1 MLEAAGAALGNVLS
15 ATHLVYMLAGVGIG
29 LIVGILPGLGGIAG
43 MSILLPFVYGMDT
56 VSALALLI
64 GLLAVVPTGDT
75 FTSVLMG
82 IPGSA
87 ASQATILDG
96 FPMAKRGEAARALS
110 AAFFSSMLGGIIGAL
125 VLTGFILVA
134 RPVILAF
141 SSAELF
147 MLTVLGL
154 GMVGVLS
161 GSSFAKGLLSCALG
175 LLLGLVGAA
184 PTTGDMRLALGV
196 EYLADGLPLVV
207 VALGIFA
214 IPEIID
220 LLRRNTAIAQVATLG
235 RGWLQGIRDTLREW
249 SIVLRCSA
257 IGCLIGAMPG
267 LGGSVADW
275 MAYGHTVQIA
285 KDKSQFG
292 QGDVRGVLAP
302 ESANNAVSGGA
313 LVPTLLFGIPGS
325 GSTAIFLGGMVLLG
339 IQPGIM
345 LVETRLDLVYTII
358 WTLAIANVIGAG
370 LCVAASPF
378 VARVTTLPYT
388 YVAPFMLMIIF
399 FAAYQATSAWGD
411 ILVLLAI
418 GVLGLYMR
426 RFGWPRPALII
437 GFVLADG
444 AENYLYQAIQFHGWA
459 WLWRPGVL
467 IIAAVTLVS
476 MWLGARYGRTAI
488 DEGGASGRV
497 GVTRRDRLPQ
507 LLFALFIAAVFVYA
521 AWDSLRWSFLAK
533 AFPLGIAL
541 VALAGA
547 LFVVAMIIRGPRGG
561 AIVFDTEA
569 QTPPGVSSMGHY
581 FLWLAGLLAASA
593 LFGFVVG
600 LALFFAAFL
609 HFKARAPAARNAL
622 LTASAV
628 AFLAAMSYLFVLDFP
643 RGLLQELV
651 EMPWPLR

>member
-1 MLEAAGAALGNVLS
+1 MLDVIGSALANVLS
-15 ATHLVYMLAGVGIG
+15 GTHLAYMLVGVAVG
-29 LIVGILPGLGGIAG
+29 LVVGVLPGLGGIAG

-56 VSALALLI
+56 ISALALLI

-75 FTSVLMG
+75 FASVLMG

-96 FPMAKRGEAARALS
+96 FPMAKRGEGARALS
-110 AAFFSSMLGGIIGAL
+110 AAFFGSMLGGVFGAA
-125 VLTGFILVA
+125 VLTGFILIA

-147 MLTVLGL
+147 MLTILGL

-161 GSSFAKGLLSCALG
+161 GSSFTKGLLSCALG
-175 LLLGLVGAA
+175 LLLGMAGAA
-184 PTTGDMRLALGV
+184 PATGEWRLVLGI
-196 EYLADGLPLVV
+196 EYLVDGLPLVV

-220 LLRRNTAIAQVATLG
+220 LLRRNTAIAEVATLG
-235 RGWLQGIRDTLREW
+235 RGWIQGIRDTLKHW
-249 SIVLRCSA
+249 GIVFRSSG

-267 LGGSVADW
+267 LGGSVVDW

-292 QGDVRGVLAP
+292 RGDVRGVLAP
-302 ESANNAVSGGA
+302 ESANNAVQGGA

-325 GSTAIFLGGMVLLG
+325 GSTAIFLGGLVLLG
-339 IQPGIM
+339 IQPGIT

-399 FAAYQATSAWGD
+399 FAAYQATSHWGD
-411 ILVLLAI
+411 ILALLAV
-418 GVLGLYMR
+418 GALGLYMR
-426 RFGWPRPALII
+426 RFGWPRPPLII
-437 GFVLADG
+437 GFVLAEG

-459 WLWRPGVL
+459 WLARPGVL
-467 IIAAVTLVS
+467 IIAAITLVS
-476 MWLGARYGRTAI
+476 MWAGARYGRTAI
-488 DEGGASGRV
+488 DEGGASGQV
-497 GVTRRDRLPQ
+497 RDRRPQ
-507 LLFALFIAAVFVYA
+507 LLFALFMLAVFAYA
-521 AWDSLRWSFLAK
+521 ALDLLRWSFLAQ
-533 AFPLGIAL
+533 AFPLGVA
-541 VALAGA
+541 VAALAGA
-547 LFVVAMIIRGPRGG
+547 LFVVAMIFRGPRAG

-569 QTPPGVSSMGHY
+569 QPAPGIASMGHY
-581 FLWLAGLLAASA
+581 FLWLAGLLAVSA
-593 LFGFVVG
+593 LVGFVLG
-600 LALFFAAFL
+600 LAAFFAAFL
-609 HFKARAPAARNAL
+609 HFKARAPVGRNAL

-628 AFLAAMSYLFVLDFP
+628 LFLAAMSYLFVLDFP

>member
-1 MLEAAGAALGNVLS
+1 MLDVVGSALANVLS
-15 ATHLVYMLAGVGIG
+15 GTHVLYMLLGVGVG

-75 FTSVLMG
+75 FSSILMG

-110 AAFFSSMLGGIIGAL
+110 AAFFSSMLGGLFGAL
-125 VLTGFILVA
+125 VLTGFIVVA
-134 RPVILAF
+134 RPIILAF

-161 GSSFAKGLLSCALG
+161 GSSFLKGLLSCALG
-175 LLLGLVGAA
+175 LLLGMVGAA
-184 PTTGDMRLALGV
+184 PATGEWRLVVGL
-196 EYLADGLPLVV
+196 EYLVDGLPLVV
-207 VALGIFA
+207 VALGLFA

-220 LLRRNTAIAQVATLG
+220 LLRRHTAISQVAMLG
-235 RGWLQGIRDTLREW
+235 RGWLRGIRDTVREW
-249 SIVLRCSA
+249 SVVLRCSG

-275 MAYGHTVQIA
+275 MAYGHTVQLA
-285 KDKSQFG
+285 RDKSQFG
-292 QGDVRGVLAP
+292 RGDVRGVLAP
-302 ESANNAVSGGA
+302 ESANNAVAGGA

-345 LVETRLDLVYTII
+345 LVETQLDLVYTII
-358 WTLAIANVIGAG
+358 WTLAIANVVGAG
-370 LCVAASPF
+370 LCFAASPF
-378 VARVTTLPYT
+378 VARITTLPYA

-399 FAAYQATSAWGD
+399 FAAYQATSHWGD
-411 ILVLLAI
+411 ILALLAI

-426 RFGWPRPALII
+426 RFGWPRPPLIV
-437 GFVLADG
+437 GFVLAPG
-444 AENYLYQAIQFHGWA
+444 AENYLYQAIQFHGSA
-459 WLWRPGVL
+459 WVLRPGVL
-467 IIAAVTLVS
+467 IIAAITAAS
-476 MWLGARYGRTAI
+476 MWAGARYGRAEI
-488 DEGGASGRV
+488 DEGGSSGRV
-497 GVTRRDRLPQ
+497 RDIRPQ
-507 LLFALFIAAVFVYA
+507 LAFAIALTALFGYAVL
-521 AWDSLRWSFLAK
+521 DLQRWSFLAK
-533 AFPLGIAL
+533 AFPLGIAVAALLTAVL
-541 VALAGA
+541 VAA
-547 LFVVAMIIRGPRGG
+547 VIWRGPR
-561 AIVFDTEA
+561 ASPVIFDTETETVA
-569 QTPPGVSSMGHY
+569 GVSALGRY
-581 FLWLAGLLAASA
+581 LLWIAALLAASGLA
-593 LFGFVVG
+593 GFVIG

-609 HFKARAPAARNAL
+609 HLEARSPIARNAL

-628 AFLAAMSYLFVLDFP
+628 VFLAAMSHLFVLDFP

>member
-1 MLEAAGAALGNVLS
+1 LLDVVGAALANVLS
-15 ATHLVYMLAGVGIG
+15 GTHVLYMLLGVAVG

-75 FTSVLMG
+75 FASILMG

-110 AAFFSSMLGGIIGAL
+110 AAFFSSMLGGLFGAL
-125 VLTGFILVA
+125 VLTAFIVVA
-134 RPVILAF
+134 RPIILAF

-161 GSSFAKGLLSCALG
+161 GSSLTKGLLSCALG
-175 LLLGLVGAA
+175 LLLGMVGAA
-184 PTTGDMRLALGV
+184 PATGEWRLVSGV
-196 EYLADGLPLVV
+196 EYLVDGLPLVV
-207 VALGIFA
+207 VALGLFA

-220 LLRRNTAIAQVATLG
+220 LLRRHGAIARVATLG
-235 RGWLQGIRDTLREW
+235 SGWLRGIRDTLREW
-249 SIVLRCSA
+249 AVVLRCSG

-275 MAYGHTVQIA
+275 MAYGHTVQLA

-292 QGDVRGVLAP
+292 RGDVRGVLAP
-302 ESANNAVSGGA
+302 ESANNAVAGGA

-339 IQPGIM
+339 IQPGIT
-345 LVETRLDLVYTII
+345 LIETRLDLVYTII

-370 LCVAASPF
+370 LCVAVSPA
-378 VARVTTLPYT
+378 VARITTLPYA

-399 FAAYQATSAWGD
+399 FAAYQATTHWGD
-411 ILVLLAI
+411 ILALLAI

-426 RFGWPRPALII
+426 RFGWPRPPLIV
-437 GFVLADG
+437 GFVLAPG

-459 WLWRPGVL
+459 WVLRPGVL
-467 IIAAVTLVS
+467 IIAAITIAS
-476 MWLGARYGRTAI
+476 MWAGARYGRNTV
-488 DEGGASGRV
+488 DEGGESGRV
-497 GVTRRDRLPQ
+497 RDKRPQ
-507 LLFALFIAAVFVYA
+507 LAFALVMVALFAYAVF
-521 AWDSLRWSFLAK
+521 DLLRWTFLAK
-533 AFPLGIAL
+533 TFPLA
-541 VALAGA
+541 VAAAGVAGA
-547 LFVVAMIIRGPRGG
+547 LFVAGVIWRGPRSS
-561 AIVFDTEA
+561 AMVFDTEA
-569 QTPPGVSSMGHY
+569 AAADGASPLGRY
-581 FLWLAGLLAASA
+581 FLWLAALLTASGLV
-593 LFGFVVG
+593 GFVIG
-600 LALFFAAFL
+600 LTLFFAAFL
-609 HFKARAPAARNAL
+609 HVEARAPLGRNAL
-622 LTASAV
+622 LTVSAV
-628 AFLAAMSYLFVLDFP
+628 AFLAAMSHIFVLDFP
-643 RGLLQELV
+643 RGLLQGLV
-651 EMPWPLR
+651 EMPWPFR

>member
-1 MLEAAGAALGNVLS
+1 LLDVVGSALANVLS
-15 ATHLVYMLAGVGIG
+15 GTHVLYMLLGVGVG
-29 LIVGILPGLGGIAG
+29 LIIGILPGLGGIAG
-43 MSILLPFVYGMDT
+43 MSILLPFVHGMDT

-75 FTSVLMG
+75 FSSILMG

-110 AAFFSSMLGGIIGAL
+110 AAFFSSMLGGLFGAL
-125 VLTGFILVA
+125 VLTGFIVVA
-134 RPVILAF
+134 RPIILAF

-161 GSSFAKGLLSCALG
+161 GSSLTKGLLSCALG
-175 LLLGLVGAA
+175 LLLGMVGAA
-184 PTTGDMRLALGV
+184 PTTGEWRLSVGI
-196 EYLADGLPLVV
+196 EYLVDGLPLVV
-207 VALGIFA
+207 VALGLFA

-220 LLRRNTAIAQVATLG
+220 LLRRHTAISQIATLG
-235 RGWLQGIRDTLREW
+235 RGWLRGIRDTLREW
-249 SIVLRCSA
+249 SVVLRCSG

-267 LGGSVADW
+267 LGGAVADW
-275 MAYGHTVQIA
+275 MAYGHTVQLA

-292 QGDVRGVLAP
+292 RGDVRGVLAP

-358 WTLAIANVIGAG
+358 WTLAIANVVGAG
-370 LCVAASPF
+370 LCFAVSPL
-378 VARVTTLPYT
+378 VARITTLPYA
-388 YVAPFMLMIIF
+388 YIAPFMLMVIF
-399 FAAYQATSAWGD
+399 FAAYQATSHWGD
-411 ILVLLAI
+411 ILALLAI

-426 RFGWPRPALII
+426 RFGWPRPPLIV
-437 GFVLADG
+437 GFVLAAG

-459 WLWRPGVL
+459 WLLRPGVL
-467 IIAAVTLVS
+467 IIAAITAAS
-476 MWLGARYGRTAI
+476 MWAGARFGRAEI
-488 DEGGASGRV
+488 DEGGASARV
-497 GVTRRDRLPQ
+497 RDIRPQ
-507 LLFALFIAAVFVYA
+507 LAFAIVMTALFAYAVL
-521 AWDSLRWSFLAK
+521 DLQRWSFLAK
-533 AFPLGIAL
+533 AFPLGVAAAAL
-541 VALAGA
+541 PAA
-547 LFVVAMIIRGPRGG
+547 LFVAAVIWRGSR
-561 AIVFDTEA
+561 ASVVIFDTEA
-569 QTPPGVSSMGHY
+569 ETAPGVTALGRY
-581 FLWLAGLLAASA
+581 LLWIAALLAASA
-593 LFGFVVG
+593 LAGFVIG

-609 HFKARAPAARNAL
+609 HLEARAPIARNAL

-628 AFLAAMSYLFVLDFP
+628 AFLAAMSHLFVLDFP